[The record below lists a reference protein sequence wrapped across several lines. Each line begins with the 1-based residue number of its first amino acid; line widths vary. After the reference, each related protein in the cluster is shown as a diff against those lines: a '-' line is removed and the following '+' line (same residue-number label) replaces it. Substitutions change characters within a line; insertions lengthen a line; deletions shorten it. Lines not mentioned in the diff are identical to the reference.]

1 MDFIKM
7 HGIGNDFILIDCIKQ
22 SFTDEELSKIAV
34 GACHRNFGIG
44 SDGLILVCTSEVC
57 DFKMRMLNPDGSE
70 AEMCGNG
77 IRVFAKYIYDYKLSE
92 KEEITVETLAG
103 VKIIKI
109 FAEKGKC
116 NYVQVDMGEP
126 RLNPKKIP
134 VLGFEGENVINQVL
148 VVDDIPF
155 NITCVNMGNPHCVT
169 IVNNA
174 DDIDLSYYGPLIE
187 NHSQFPERTNVEF
200 IEILDR
206 ENVKMR
212 VWERGAAETLACGTG
227 ACASAVAA
235 MLNNKTEKKV
245 NMHLAGGDL
254 VIEWTDEG
262 RVLMTGPAEEVFVGK
277 VTEETMAKWLK

>member
-1 MDFIKM
+1 M
-7 HGIGNDFILIDCIKQ
+7 HGIGNDFIVIDCIKQ

-44 SDGLILVCTSEVC
+44 SDGLILICSSDTC
-57 DFKMRMLNPDGSE
+57 DFKMRMLNTDGSE

-77 IRVFAKYIYDYKLSE
+77 IRVFAKYIYDYDLSK

-109 FAEKGKC
+109 FPETGKC
-116 NYVQVDMGEP
+116 NYVQVDMGCPNLAPE
-126 RLNPKKIP
+126 RIP
-134 VLGFEGENVINQVL
+134 VLGYEGDRVVKQVL
-148 VVDDIPF
+148 IVDDIPF

-169 IVNNA
+169 IV
-174 DDIDLSYYGPLIE
+174 DDVDEIDLSYYGPLIE

-200 IEILDR
+200 IEIIDR
-206 ENVKMR
+206 NNVKMR

-227 ACASAVAA
+227 ACASTVAA
-235 MLNNKTEKKV
+235 ILNGKTEKKV

-254 VIEWTDEG
+254 VIEWTDKG